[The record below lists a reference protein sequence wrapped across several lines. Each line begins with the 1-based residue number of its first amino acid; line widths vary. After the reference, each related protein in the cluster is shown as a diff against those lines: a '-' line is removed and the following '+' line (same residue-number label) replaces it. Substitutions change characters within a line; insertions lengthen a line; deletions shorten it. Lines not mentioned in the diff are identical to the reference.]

1 MNRGRS
7 KAEYSG
13 GVSPSVCSASAM
25 VVSVH
30 RFDVA
35 RIVESRREGEGSEVA
50 SEVDPAPNA
59 DAPPGRRRS

>member
-1 MNRGRS
+1 M
-7 KAEYSG
+7 
-13 GVSPSVCSASAM
+13 CSASAM